1 MQLTWLLR
9 VTIVFTLLVI
19 LMGAYTRLSDAGL
32 GCPDWPGCYGHIK
45 VPTHDH
51 EISHAQ
57 TLFPD
62 HDIHPEKAW
71 LEMIHRYIAGA
82 LGILVL
88 LVFILCL
95 KTSEAPKKLPLAIVL
110 LIIFQAALGMWTV
123 TMKLMP
129 IVVMFHLI
137 GGFSLLSLLLLL
149 YLRTRPRRIFETADI
164 HSQRAAGAGFNGA
177 HGSRIG
183 TSLKFIGQS
192 KHLPKLALLSLL
204 VLIGQIMLGAWT
216 SSNYAALACT
226 ALPICEGNWMDNL
239 AIADAFSPFQGQHPS
254 FEFGVLDYHARMTIH
269 IAHRVGAII
278 TASLLLLLA
287 YRLFF
292 STQLKAL
299 SLLLVAL
306 VILQVSLG
314 ISNVVMHLPLGIA
327 VSHNGGAALLLLALV
342 AINYFLWHKPSS
354 TSRV

>member
-9 VTIVFTLLVI
+9 ITLVFTLLVI

-45 VPTHDH
+45 VPTQDH

-57 TLFPD
+57 RLFPD
-62 HDIHPEKAW
+62 HDIEPEKAW
-71 LEMIHRYIAGA
+71 LEMIHRYIAGG
-82 LGILVL
+82 LGLLVL
-88 LVFILCL
+88 CIWVLCL
-95 KTSEAPKKLPLAIVL
+95 KTPEAPKKLPLIIVL
-110 LIIFQAALGMWTV
+110 LILFQGALGMWTV

-129 IVVMFHLI
+129 IVVMSHLI
-137 GGFSLLSLLLLL
+137 GGFSLISLLLLL
-149 YLRTRPRRIFETADI
+149 YLRTRPRRIVA
-164 HSQRAAGAGFNGA
+164 S
-177 HGSRIG
+177 G
-183 TSLKFIGQS
+183 TSVQNLA
-192 KHLPKLALLSLL
+192 PLALVSLF
-204 VLIGQIMLGAWT
+204 VLIGQIMLGGWT

-269 IAHRVGAII
+269 IAHRIGAII

-287 YRLFF
+287 YRLFV

-299 SLLLVAL
+299 SLLLVGL
-306 VILQVSLG
+306 LILQVSLG

-327 VSHNGGAALLLLALV
+327 VSHNGGAALLLLTLV
-342 AINYFLWHKPSS
+342 AINYFLWHKSSS